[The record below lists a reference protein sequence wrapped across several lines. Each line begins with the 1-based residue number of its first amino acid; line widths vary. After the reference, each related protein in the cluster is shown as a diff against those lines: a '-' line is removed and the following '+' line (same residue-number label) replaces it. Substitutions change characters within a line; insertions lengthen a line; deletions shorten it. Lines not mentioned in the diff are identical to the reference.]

1 MALSKVK
8 EIIKE
13 APVFTQLTDLAA
25 ERLGGKVIYATDDF
39 FAEKENLIK
48 PTRGIFITDKYT
60 DRGKWMDG
68 WESRRKRTPGHDWA
82 VVQLATPGSISGFD
96 IDTNFFL
103 GNHPP
108 YASIEAVYIKEGS
121 SITDLP
127 TGQVGWETIEW
138 KEILPKSHLDAGSQN
153 FYESNSN
160 DLFTHI
166 RLHIYPDGG
175 VARLRVYGEVYKD
188 WGVINVNEEVDLVA
202 AINGGKAIACN
213 DMFFSAMGNL
223 IMPGRGIN
231 MGDGWETKRNRIPGN
246 SDWVILKL
254 AIPGTI
260 ERIVVDT
267 CHFKGNYPD
276 SCSIEGCVSENEKEK
291 INNNA
296 TWQIILPQQKLSAD
310 AEHEFINEIQ
320 NIGVVSYV
328 RLNIFPDGGISR
340 LRSFGKKQIIK

>member
-1 MALSKVK
+1 MAFEKVK

-13 APVFTQLTDLAA
+13 APAFVQLTDLAA
-25 ERLGGKVIYATDDF
+25 ERLGGKVIFATDDF

-82 VVQLATPGSISGFD
+82 VVQLATPGKIVGFD

-108 YASIEAVYIKEGS
+108 HASVEAVYLNDADPVKNW
-121 SITDLP
+121 DD
-127 TGQVGWETIEW
+127 IEW

-153 FYESNSN
+153 FYESKS
-160 DLFTHI
+160 DEIYTHI

-175 VARLRVYGEVYKD
+175 VARLRVYGEVFKNWD
-188 WGVINVNEEVDLVA
+188 AVAADEEIDLVA

-223 IMPGRGIN
+223 IMPGRGVN
-231 MGDGWETKRNRIPGN
+231 MGDGWETKRNRTPGN
-246 SDWVILKL
+246 RDWVILKL
-254 AIPGTI
+254 ATAGTI
-260 ERIVVDT
+260 EKVLVDT

-276 SCSIEGCVSENEKEK
+276 RCSIEACFA
-291 INNNA
+291 NNDEDVLNDLVE
-296 TWQIILPQQKLSAD
+296 WKMLLSQQRLSAD
-310 AEHEFINEIQ
+310 NEHIFTKEINDVD
-320 NIGVVSYV
+320 VVTHV

-340 LRSFGKKQIIK
+340 LRLFGKKKHN

>member
-1 MALSKVK
+1 MAFEKVK

-13 APVFTQLTDLAA
+13 PPSFTQLTDLAA
-25 ERLGGKVIYATDDF
+25 ERLGGKVLYATDDF

-48 PTRGIFITDKYT
+48 PGRGIFIPDKYT

-82 VVQLATPGSISGFD
+82 VIQLATSGRIAGFD

-108 YASIEAVYIKEGS
+108 HASIEAACINNVS
-121 SITDLP
+121 SVQDWEKVDPIAI
-127 TGQVGWETIEW
+127 GWQ
-138 KEILPKSHLDAGSQN
+138 EILPKSHLDAGSQN
-153 FYESNSN
+153 FYASNSN
-160 DLFTHI
+160 ELFTHL

-175 VARLRVYGEVYKD
+175 VARLRVYGEVFKD
-188 WGVINVNEEVDLVA
+188 WNAVKENEVLDLAA

-213 DMFFSAMGNL
+213 DMFFSSMNNL

-231 MGDGWETKRNRIPGN
+231 MGDGWETKRNRTPN
-246 SDWVILKL
+246 NRDWVILKL
-254 AIPGTI
+254 AHAGVI

-276 SCSIEGCVSENEKEK
+276 SCSIEAC
-291 INNNA
+291 NNSDDNSVIEGKVEWK
-296 TWQIILPQQKLSAD
+296 TILPQQKLNAD
-310 AEHEFINEIQ
+310 KEHEYKKEIEKHST
-320 NIGVVSYV
+320 ITHV
-328 RLNIFPDGGISR
+328 RLNIFPDGGVSR
-340 LRSFGKKQIIK
+340 LRLFGRITK

>member
-1 MALSKVK
+1 MAFEKVK

-13 APVFTQLTDLAA
+13 SPEFTQLTDLAA
-25 ERLGGKVIYATDDF
+25 QRLGGKVLYATDDF
-39 FAEKENLIK
+39 FAEKENLIL

-82 VVQLATPGSISGFD
+82 VIRLGVSGKIKGFD

-108 YASIEAVYIKEGS
+108 HASVEAVNLSGKDIPTDWDA
-121 SITDLP
+121 IT
-127 TGQVGWETIEW
+127 W

-153 FYESNSN
+153 FYECDSEEI
-160 DLFTHI
+160 FTHL

-175 VARLRVYGEVYKD
+175 VARFRVYGEVFKN
-188 WGVINVNEEVDLVA
+188 WDLVSTEHVIDLA
-202 AINGGKAIACN
+202 AAVNGGKAIACN

-223 IMPGRGIN
+223 IMPNRGAN
-231 MGDGWETKRNRIPGN
+231 MGDGWETKRNRMPN
-246 SDWVILKL
+246 NRDWVILKL
-254 AIPGTI
+254 AHKGTV

-276 SCSIEGCVSENEKEK
+276 SCSIDACTLSDDNIEAANWETLL
-291 INNNA
+291 A
-296 TWQIILPQQKLSAD
+296 QQKLSAD
-310 AEHEFINEIQ
+310 HEHEFTSELHKMEGITH
-320 NIGVVSYV
+320 V
-328 RLNIFPDGGISR
+328 RLNIFPDGGVSR
-340 LRSFGKKQIIK
+340 LRLFGKIVR